1 MARLQRLSLAGV
13 AHLLLLRGHNG
24 GPVFHDDQDRSS
36 FLAAL
41 HAVFDRES
49 VSLHAYAL
57 PVDRVWLLCTPQD
70 NRSLGR
76 AMQAIGRRFVAAF
89 NRRHGRSGSLWNGR
103 YRSTVVE
110 PGPTLLEALVFVD
123 AAGVEPAGDFEVT
136 PTAWSSARQHLG
148 YEGPAPLKDT
158 AEYWALGNT
167 PFDRAAAY
175 RRLLAEGIPGGRTE
189 RIAAAAHR
197 GWALG
202 SAAFVEA
209 LQTRTERPLRPRPRG
224 RPNRSQNKSKQAH
237 K

>member
-24 GPVFHDDQDRSS
+24 GPVFHDDEDRSS

-41 HAVFDRES
+41 HSVFDRES

-110 PGPTLLEALVFVD
+110 PGPTLLEAMVFVD
-123 AAGVEPAGDFEVT
+123 AAGVEPAGE
-136 PTAWSSARQHLG
+136 
-148 YEGPAPLKDT
+148 
-158 AEYWALGNT
+158 LGNT

-237 K
+237 T